1 MSARGKSGVYAAAQ
15 TLLVCVFAGVYFV
28 DREPPLWMRGGVSS
42 AAGAGLCV
50 IGLLL
55 MLSAVVT
62 LRRVIQIAPEPRSN
76 GELVTT
82 GTYGRFRH
90 PIYTGILM
98 LVVGLFLRKS
108 TALVG
113 ISAAAVIAFL
123 ALKVRLEEELLLA
136 RYPEYAT
143 YRART
148 WGLTPWS
155 TRSRRM

>member
-1 MSARGKSGVYAAAQ
+1 MSVRRKSEIYAAAQ
-15 TLLVCVFAGVYFV
+15 TVLLCVFAGVFFV
-28 DREPPLWMRGGVSS
+28 DREPPLWMRGGVPS
-42 AAGAGLCV
+42 AVGAALCV

-62 LRRVIQIAPEPRSN
+62 LRRVIQIAPEPRPK

-82 GTYGRFRH
+82 GVYGRFRH

-98 LVVGLFLRKS
+98 LVVGLFLRKP
-108 TALVG
+108 TAFVG

-123 ALKVRLEEELLLA
+123 AIKVRLEEELLLA
-136 RYPEYAT
+136 RYPEYAR

-148 WGLTPWS
+148 WGLIPWS
-155 TRSRRM
+155 TRSRN